1 MTASKRVC
9 RHFDGEAI
17 VLEEQIM
24 ESSVLTS
31 VVETALAR
39 RLIVADGDGEK
50 EPEDSVEF
58 LSRMDCH
65 WLDCQRPRIP
75 MSTILGLAEDNHSS
89 LSSDNRNVNMD
100 PTLHI
105 SCFRGHS
112 KISVEKESANIK
124 CACQAP
130 HLQWKRTP
138 RKEQT
143 TTATSTATLKK
154 DDESISVSWI
164 DLRGIPDL
172 LKTQAGTLHFLRSVL
187 GSSHDA
193 SPWVQ
198 VEETADNTITDD
210 IVVLALEEPYSAL
223 LDFRVSDAAPSWF
236 CHSIVSLENLE
247 EEGSWWSQNQRPSAD
262 APPATLVVYK
272 RLFPRDWLSTTHPAD
287 LKLPTTP
294 GCLWETYYEELNPS
308 DDTDK
313 SRAKEPSYR
322 EQCPPY
328 LNFYQDYPG
337 CEALF
342 DPKNIKIFL
351 KEALSIPQWTP
362 WPETQHY
369 TKHAEGEENEN
380 GDSKPWTVFP
390 LCHCFPANQ
399 VDKFQWIQPTKAHC
413 PQTCDILRSVLGP
426 TLRTSLFSQLAPNTT
441 LEPHTGW
448 SDLANHVVRLHI
460 PLLVPQGDTC
470 GTWVDGCV
478 ETHRV
483 GRPLLFDDS
492 KIHRA
497 FNYSQ
502 EVRIVLIV
510 DLARPTELPA
520 GRATG
525 GHTDELDK
533 FIQQMNM

>member
-1 MTASKRVC
+1 MATSKRIC
-9 RHFDGEAI
+9 RHLDGQAI
-17 VLEEQIM
+17 VLQEQIM
-24 ESSVLTS
+24 EPAVCLVATS

-39 RLIVADGDGEK
+39 RLIVVDGDE
-50 EPEDSVEF
+50 ETQDSVEF
-58 LSRMDCH
+58 PPRMDCH
-65 WLDCQRPRIP
+65 WLHCQHPRIP
-75 MSTILGLAEDNHSS
+75 ISTILGLPEDNHHMN
-89 LSSDNRNVNMD
+89 LD
-100 PTLHI
+100 PTLQI
-105 SCFRGHS
+105 SCFRGQS
-112 KISVEKESANIK
+112 KIRGEKESTNK
-124 CACQAP
+124 CCACEEP
-130 HLQWKRTP
+130 HLQWKRTS

-143 TTATSTATLKK
+143 SALRK
-154 DDESISVSWI
+154 DNDSHSVSVSWI
-164 DLRGIPDL
+164 DLREIPDL
-172 LKTQAGTLHFLRSVL
+172 VETQAGALHLLRSVL
-187 GSSHDA
+187 GPSHDA
-193 SPWVQ
+193 SPWV
-198 VEETADNTITDD
+198 EETADTTDD

-236 CHSIVSLENLE
+236 CHSIVFLENLE
-247 EEGSWWSQNQRPSAD
+247 EKGSWWNQRRPSSAD

-272 RLFPRDWLSTTHPAD
+272 RLSSRDWLSTTHPAD
-287 LKLPTTP
+287 PKLPTTP
-294 GCLWETYYEELNPS
+294 GCLWETYYEKLNPN
-308 DDTDK
+308 DDQDNT
-313 SRAKEPSYR
+313 RAKEPSYR

-342 DPKNIKIFL
+342 DPNNIEIFL
-351 KEALSIPQWTP
+351 QEALRIPQWTP

-369 TKHAEGEENEN
+369 TKHTEGVENGN

-399 VDKFQWIQPTKAHC
+399 VDKFQWVQPTKALC
-413 PQTCDILRSVLGP
+413 PKTCDILQSVLGP
-426 TLRTSLFSQLAPNTT
+426 NLRTSLFSQLAPNTT

-460 PLLVPQGDTC
+460 PLIVPQGDTC

-510 DLARPTELPA
+510 DLARPSELPV

-525 GHTDELDK
+525 GHSDELDQ